1 MQFLVEVGCANLS
14 SGKGLK
20 LYENGLL
27 PVVAYSAVLQ
37 ALLTQAKC
45 PSGCGDVPSAIW
57 ASLPLTTEIYVWDPI
72 SCSVHLSL
80 WDNHKPLR
88 LVIDF

>member
-45 PSGCGDVPSAIW
+45 PSGCGDVPSAI
-57 ASLPLTTEIYVWDPI
+57 
-72 SCSVHLSL
+72 
-80 WDNHKPLR
+80 
-88 LVIDF
+88 